1 MSCLQFACVLCILAN
16 RHLQLSI
23 LDNILFIQ
31 CKFSNQQCFKKKK
44 KSRKCVYW
52 FLLSSQMSCCKLSV
66 RTWMP
71 LTCLFLLCIFSIL
84 LVGMLSA
91 LLISNQ
97 NNYSSLKIQD
107 CVTFKEPFPRQID
120 KILIVDLPAISW
132 RWHLTWWKLLALFK
146 GENSFHHWRRWGLN
160 FRCCIVA
167 LLEHSLCFFI
177 ASGA

>member
-1 MSCLQFACVLCILAN
+1 MFQ
-16 RHLQLSI
+16 
-23 LDNILFIQ
+23 
-31 CKFSNQQCFKKKK
+31 KKK